1 MKKLLLYNLGIF
13 LSISLLYISC
23 NKKDMDLTAPLISEA
38 SFFTTEAEFRM
49 GIIGAYASL
58 TDYFSSASVG
68 GANNSTQTKLFVLT
82 GDDLT
87 NDQPGNTFEYFSG
100 LTPGNG
106 DVSNFFRSSYV
117 FLNRVNKVLVNIRT
131 APSGVF
137 VTPNLKNNNEGE
149 MLFLRAYGHYML
161 WNIFGKY
168 APIDTLNVSSLDQ
181 LNPPSSTNTQLLDIA
196 IGDLTLAAS
205 LLPASWVDA
214 DKGRVTA
221 NSAYGLLGKCLV
233 FRASV
238 LKKNEDYQAAI
249 AAFNKIVG
257 VSLVNNYEDNFNF
270 ETENNSESLF
280 EFQAGAPLRGS
291 GSTNIWLANDAADI
305 GVASAF
311 YGSFGWWDTPN
322 SWTNFIGGGFW
333 APTEKL
339 KNAFESGDPR
349 RAATF
354 KDLGWSQWMDK
365 YVRKN
370 KIDATGASVNNN
382 RILRYADVL
391 LLQAEAT
398 IQSGGSTSEAVMLI
412 NKVRERARKMVAGG
426 TLPAA
431 LDESTTNRTTIMQWV
446 MDERLRELA
455 AEGQRWFD
463 LRRWSMGGTI
473 TLNNAFFSSTN
484 VAEMKFEAKHLYFP
498 IPYSE
503 LDKNKNITPTPGY

>member
-13 LSISLLYISC
+13 LSIALLYISC
-23 NKKDMDLTAPLISEA
+23 NKKDLDLTAPLISQA

-68 GANNSTQTKLFVLT
+68 GANNSTQTKLFCLP

-87 NDQPGNTFEYFSG
+87 NDQPGNNFEYFSQ

-137 VTPNLKNNNEGE
+137 VTPDLKNNNEGE

-168 APIDTLNVSSLDQ
+168 APIDTINVSSLDQ
-181 LNPPSSTNTQLLDIA
+181 LNPPSSTNTELLDVA
-196 IGDLTLAAS
+196 ISDLTLAAS
-205 LLPASWVDA
+205 LLPPSWDDA
-214 DKGRVTA
+214 NKGRVTA
-221 NSAYGLLGKCLV
+221 NSTYGLLGKCLV

-238 LKKNEDYQAAI
+238 LKKNDDYLAAI
-249 AAFNKIVG
+249 AAFNKITG
-257 VSLVNNYEDNFNF
+257 ASLVADFSDNFNF

-280 EFQAGAPLRGS
+280 EFQAGAPLKGS
-291 GSTNIWLANDAADI
+291 GQTNIWLSNDAADI
-305 GVASAF
+305 GVSSAY
-311 YGSFGWWDTPN
+311 YGSFGFWDTPD

-333 APTEKL
+333 SATSKL
-339 KNAFESGDPR
+339 QNIFESGDPR
-349 RAATF
+349 KSLTF
-354 KDLGWSQWMDK
+354 RDGGWIEK
-365 YVRKN
+365 YVKKN
-370 KIDATGASVNNN
+370 KSDATAASVNNN
-382 RILRYADVL
+382 RILRLADVI

-398 IQSGGSTSEAVMLI
+398 VQSGGSTIDAIKLI
-412 NKVRERARKMVAGG
+412 NSVRERARKMVVNG
-426 TLPAA
+426 TSPSA
-431 LDESTTNRTTIMQWV
+431 LDESTTDRNKIMQWV

-463 LRRWSMGGTI
+463 IRRWAIGGTI
-473 TLNNAFFSSTN
+473 TLDNAFFSSTN
-484 VAEMKFEAKHLYFP
+484 PGKMSYAPKYLYFP

-503 LDKNKNITPTPGY
+503 IDKNKNITPTPDY